1 MIRRR
6 SKGLLFVYLALI
18 FAFLGSQFY
27 LPILS
32 QSENILNSVFLMLL
46 FTLSWFFVHL
56 GIQKNPK
63 RFIFNFM
70 IMTVMQ
76 FLTFLTF
83 ELVLV
88 IQHASRTQVI
98 HALVLCII
106 LLVIQSI
113 SLVQSS
119 KS

>member
-1 MIRRR
+1 MIRKRV
-6 SKGLLFVYLALI
+6 KGLLFVYLVLVL
-18 FAFLGSQFY
+18 AFLGSQFY

-32 QSENILNSVFLMLL
+32 QSENILNSVFLLIL
-46 FTLSWFFVHL
+46 FTLSWLFVHF
-56 GIQKNPK
+56 GVQNNPK
-63 RFIFNFM
+63 RFLFNFM

-88 IQHASRTQVI
+88 LQHANRAQVI
-98 HALVLCII
+98 HALGLCII
-106 LLVIQSI
+106 LLIIQSI